1 MKGFGEKNH
10 PKKKI
15 SSNYRQKLNGDQ
27 LIKKAFQLQAQ
38 GDKLEAAK
46 YYSYLIKEGIKDYRV
61 YSNFGIS
68 REKNDELISVT
79 VELKNDSNIDGE
91 EVVQLYF
98 NDSYSSVTRPVKEL
112 VSYKRV
118 FIEPGETK
126 TVKLKVPIENLAFYD
141 INMVYCVEEGEFEF
155 MVGGS
160 SDSKFHLKKSIK
172 IENRHEF

>member
-1 MKGFGEKNH
+1 MIN
-10 PKKKI
+10 
-15 SSNYRQKLNGDQ
+15 
-27 LIKKAFQLQAQ
+27 
-38 GDKLEAAK
+38 
-46 YYSYLIKEGIKDYRV
+46 V
-61 YSNFGIS
+61 
-68 REKNDELISVT
+68 SVQI
-79 VELKNDSNIDGE
+79 KNDSNIAGD

-98 NDSYSSVTRPVKEL
+98 NDSFSSVTRPVKEL
-112 VSYKRV
+112 VSYERV

-172 IENRHEF
+172 IENRYEF